1 MSESDRKIFIDFYAT
16 WCKNCTFM
24 DKKVL
29 SAPEIKEKLKDFTV
43 IKFQAEDLKNAGIAG
58 ILKHYNIQGLPSF
71 VILERK

>member
-1 MSESDRKIFIDFYAT
+1 M
-16 WCKNCTFM
+16 
-24 DKKVL
+24 KVQL
-29 SAPEIKEKLKDFTV
+29 VNNKEQVALIKEKLKDFTV

>member
-1 MSESDRKIFIDFYAT
+1 
-16 WCKNCTFM
+16 M